1 MAVAAGMTPAALGTD
16 TGGSIRQPASMCGVV
31 GFKPTYGRNSRYGV
45 MAMASSLD
53 TPGTLTKSVRDAYLL
68 YSLMAGHDPLDS
80 TSLTSHVPLDV
91 SVLQNT
97 SLAGKRVGV
106 PAEYFVEGLDAG
118 VRASIDKAIEHIR
131 SLGGEIVPVSLPH
144 TQYGVSVYYIT
155 MAAEVSTNMAR
166 YDGIRFGHK
175 E

>member
-1 MAVAAGMTPAALGTD
+1 
-16 TGGSIRQPASMCGVV
+16 
-31 GFKPTYGRNSRYGV
+31 
-45 MAMASSLD
+45 
-53 TPGTLTKSVRDAYLL
+53 
-68 YSLMAGHDPLDS
+68 
-80 TSLTSHVPLDV
+80 
-91 SVLQNT
+91 VLENT
-97 SLAGKRVGV
+97 SLAGKKIGV

-118 VRASIDKAIEHIR
+118 VRASIDKAIEHIK

-144 TQYGVSVYYIT
+144 TKYGVSVYYII